1 MLQSSP
7 KWVAHECHMKG
18 CSEGFA
24 VVDGNEKINRPICA
38 APRCKVSLPEQFIC
52 MTTLCSRSPMTGG
65 KSATPSKYCSLHH
78 ELDDS
83 TTTAASLA
91 ASSRAAM
98 PHPHTPDPMLQK
110 DKVGLMPASDD
121 NSLLVGCRKQK
132 GVTKFYDRTAGVLAL
147 VRPCGIFVNTCEM
160 YTCESP
166 TQVYLFLI
174 MTFAREQDITRL
186 KYLGY
191 DRSCDLHP
199 FFENLE
205 SKGAYFAKWLNSK
218 VTFFVD
224 SFHVAKHTEPCC
236 MPPQNPDC
244 KYHPSLPHLR
254 KIHGV
259 NTECAEQSFRWLNK
273 LKLSMKQMHQ
283 HKFNFFLHTITNH
296 RNLYTEQ
303 MRQKV
308 SITLLH
314 TSLLYYISTSIYL
327 ISTSALTRG
336 YTLMLYALI

>member
-1 MLQSSP
+1 
-7 KWVAHECHMKG
+7 MKG
-18 CSEGFA
+18 SSEGFA

-38 APRCKVSLPEQFIC
+38 APRCKVALPEQFIC

-199 FFENLE
+199 FLKNLE

-218 VTFFVD
+218 VTLFVD
-224 SFHVAKHTEPCC
+224 SFHVARHTEPCC

-273 LKLSMKQMHQ
+273 LNLSMKQMNQ